1 MKLIEDIINELV
13 DTSVS
18 ITSPLLKTKVLANR
32 LGNHNLSTWVNR
44 ELTGYT
50 GEDSLPEYRIFSCQF
65 VGSYI
70 AGNMKHDNH
79 PIPTNGLDKEIQEGL
94 RNLYLRQSISSLE
107 KHILNQKNG
116 YLEHEMSAEM
126 VALVQINW
134 QKMGNPFLRLLN
146 CRKAVSITAVDEIIS
161 SVRNKLL
168 DFSLKIDEEFGNIS
182 EIESLKEKTKEIT
195 RIMNQTIINTNGDG
209 NFVNTG
215 NDSHIETKITINK
228 YDQQSLKKYLKQ
240 IGIVDN
246 DVEDL
251 CEIIDTEK
259 PDEQSMTFGSKV
271 NNWIQ
276 KMIGKSLDG
285 SWQVGIG
292 AAGNLLA
299 DIIQQYY
306 GLK

>member
-13 DTSVS
+13 DTSVT
-18 ITSPLLKTKVLANR
+18 ITSPLLKTKVLAKR
-32 LGNHNLSTWVNR
+32 LGNQNLLTWVDR
-44 ELTGYT
+44 ELTGYN
-50 GEDSLPEYRIFSCQF
+50 GEDNLPEYRIFSCQF

-70 AGNMKHDNH
+70 AGNLKHDNH
-79 PIPTNGLDKEIQEGL
+79 PIPTIGLDKEIQEGL
-94 RNLYLRQSISSLE
+94 RSFYLRQSISSLE
-107 KHILNQKNG
+107 KYILNQENG

-134 QKMGNPFLRLLN
+134 QKMVNLNLRLLN
-146 CRKAVSITAVDEIIS
+146 CRKTVSITAVDEIIS

-168 DFSLKIDEEFGNIS
+168 DFSLKIDEEFGNIT
-182 EIESLKEKTKEIT
+182 EIESLKEKSKEIT
-195 RIMNQTIINTNGDG
+195 HIMNQTIINTNGDG
-209 NFVNTG
+209 NLVNTG
-215 NDSHIETKITINK
+215 NDSHIEANITINK
-228 YDQQSLKKYLKQ
+228 NDQESLKKYLKQ
-240 IGIVDN
+240 IGLLEN
-246 DVEDL
+246 DVEEL
-251 CEIIDTEK
+251 CDVIDTEQ

-276 KMIGKSLDG
+276 MMIGKSLDG

-299 DIIQQYY
+299 DAIQQYY